1 MGQNLRAYGIQPVQR
16 NYYVDSP
23 HLPVSRMSS
32 QQSEE
37 DEQQEAQNDY
47 VNSPSGPTSEL
58 DNEDYVNSPN
68 LSTSPERY
76 NTETETQVQY
86 SHCVMSPILTEQEAP
101 TRPNRH
107 VTSPNLPS
115 PKPLVSPRTG
125 ARVLQ
130 AKRRFC
136 VDSPSIHS
144 ISSLASQ
151 HSTSSEIT
159 VQRSFYVDSRNL
171 PSSKPPLPQ
180 RSDRVMQLKRNFC
193 IDSPPTT
200 ACSPPTS
207 RLTSPKEEQPDD
219 SYRLDFSSSPSI
231 SKFLSQGS
239 EGVQEL
245 KRKFYVDSPS
255 LPTSRSSSPLND
267 NRRPYKKMGQQI
279 EYPSPV
285 TRTGY
290 DSGERAWTDERINFI
305 FHSV

>member
-1 MGQNLRAYGIQPVQR
+1 
-16 NYYVDSP
+16 
-23 HLPVSRMSS
+23 MSS

-37 DEQQEAQNDY
+37 DEQQEARNDY

-58 DNEDYVNSPN
+58 DNNEDYVNSPS
-68 LSTSPERY
+68 LSTHPECY
-76 NTETETQVQY
+76 NTETETQARYNHHVI
-86 SHCVMSPILTEQEAP
+86 SPILTEQEAP

-107 VTSPNLPS
+107 VSSPNLPS
-115 PKPLVSPRTG
+115 TKPLVAPRTG

-151 HSTSSEIT
+151 HSTSSEVT

-171 PSSKPPLPQ
+171 PSSKPPPPQ

-193 IDSPPTT
+193 IDSPPM

-207 RLTSPKEEQPDD
+207 RLTSPKEEQPDN

-231 SKFLSQGS
+231 SEFLSQGS
-239 EGVQEL
+239 EGVQQQ

-255 LPTSRSSSPLND
+255 LPTSRSSSPQSD
-267 NRRPYKKMGQQI
+267 NRRPYKKTGQHI
-279 EYPSPV
+279 EYPSQV

-290 DSGERAWTDERINFI
+290 DSGECAWMDD
-305 FHSV
+305 